1 MGFSQNL
8 AWTTWCAFNPIDC
21 TDFIREHRAAMEAYD
36 LGWIGPAERFV
47 DKWEIMAQNNEL
59 LADAIGD
66 TLAQVKTAVRT
77 TIQQG
82 VETIV
87 EPLAQGLKP
96 LYGVVVAGLI
106 GLYLWKS

>member
-8 AWTTWCAFNPIDC
+8 AWSWWCASSPIDC

-36 LGWIGPAERFV
+36 LGWVGPAERFV

-66 TLAQVKTAVRT
+66 TLVQVKNAIRT
-77 TIQQG
+77 TIQEA
-82 VETIV
+82 VETV
-87 EPLAQGLKP
+87 AEPLAKGLKP
-96 LYGVVVAGLI
+96 LYGLAAAGLI
-106 GLYLWKS
+106 GLYIWKS